1 MSNEK
6 SPFTPE
12 VIFEK
17 PLTWSEKTVSFLR
30 GRFSGG
36 LLFIAPFVITY
47 LIFKWLYNTAS
58 GVLEPVVTR
67 IFGRDIPGLSVA
79 ILITLIFVIGLI
91 AIRVIGQRL
100 LYTLEAGLIRV
111 PVVGPTFNIIKQLT
125 STLGPGSGMG
135 FSRVVEVEYPGK
147 GLWSIGFLTS
157 IITRGA
163 GEKFA
168 TVYIPTAPTPNSGYL
183 ALIRLE
189 DVYDLD
195 MTANEALRMIISA
208 GIAAPARLTR
218 DSPFSAAHSPGRD
231 PGTKP
236 LPKVHETGTTP

>member
-1 MSNEK
+1 MTDEK
-6 SPFTPE
+6 KLSAPE
-12 VIFEK
+12 VIFK
-17 PLTWSEKTVSFLR
+17 RPLSWSEKIVSFLR

-47 LIFKWLYNTAS
+47 LIFKWLYDTAS
-58 GVLEPVVTR
+58 GVFEPLVTR

-79 ILITLIFVIGLI
+79 ILIALIFVIGLI
-91 AIRVIGQRL
+91 AIRVLGQRL
-100 LYTLEAGLIRV
+100 LYRLEAGLVRV
-111 PVVGPTFNIIKQLT
+111 PVVGPTFNIVKQLT
-125 STLGPGSGMG
+125 ATLGPGSGMG

-157 IITRGA
+157 IVIRDA

-168 TVYIPTAPTPNSGYL
+168 TVYIPTSPTPNSGYL

-208 GIAAPARLTR
+208 GIAAPVTLKR
-218 DSPFSAAHSPGRD
+218 DSPHSVAHFPDRD
-231 PGTKP
+231 PGAKP
-236 LPKVHETGTTP
+236 LLKTPETGTTA